1 MRDGIGGG
9 PSDADSN
16 DAFRAG
22 YPEWSNQP
30 DCEANTLHQRFRR
43 ARDDVKALLQADVA
57 VRRTYLNT
65 SDPRRV
71 CQVRRPP
78 GSSLSGVT

>member
-22 YPEWSNQP
+22 YPECFNQP

-43 ARDDVKALLQADVA
+43 ARDDVKALLQAESPTA
-57 VRRTYLNT
+57 TNLPEPVRHT
-65 SDPRRV
+65 RRV
-71 CQVRRPP
+71 SGSPPARLVSFRP
-78 GSSLSGVT
+78 